1 MNSNGI
7 TSESDFFHDFMD
19 FDEFI
24 NASAITSMPSPQL
37 GTESQVRNN
46 GHASTEILDDR
57 TELESVTPVHE
68 EHNFERQ
75 QMADNGVM
83 AAESMP
89 GFVDPCERQDVTSD
103 GVNLTLDTQN
113 ASDTSDTNLS
123 PSPGGGVMKDKRYW
137 ERRMK
142 NNIAAKRSRDAKRLK
157 ETTIVERWTFLEE
170 ENKRLHEQIS
180 KMRKRLNAANS
191 IQNNLT
197 V

>member
-1 MNSNGI
+1 MMNSNGI

-24 NASAITSMPSPQL
+24 NAITSMPSPQL

-46 GHASTEILDDR
+46 GHASTEILDGH
-57 TELESVTPVHE
+57 TKLGTVTPVHE

-75 QMADNGVM
+75 QMANNCVM
-83 AAESMP
+83 AAQSMP
-89 GFVDPCERQDVTSD
+89 VSTGVD
-103 GVNLTLDTQN
+103 LTLDTQN
-113 ASDTSDTNLS
+113 ASDISDTNLS
-123 PSPGGGVMKDKRYW
+123 PSPGGGVMKDKKYW
-137 ERRMK
+137 ERRTK

-157 ETTIVERWTFLEE
+157 ETTIVDRWTFLEE

-180 KMRKRLNAANS
+180 EMRKRLNAANS